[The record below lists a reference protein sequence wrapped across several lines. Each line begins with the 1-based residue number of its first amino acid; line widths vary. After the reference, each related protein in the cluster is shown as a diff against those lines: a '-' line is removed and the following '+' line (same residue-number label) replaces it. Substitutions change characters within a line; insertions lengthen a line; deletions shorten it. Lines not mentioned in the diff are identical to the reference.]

1 MILLIARVCYDTANH
16 LASTYFASY
25 SLSIIS
31 LERTEMKGMYHGPD
45 DDTTPISACTHANYD
60 LLRYADAEVAQQLH
74 LIQNSR
80 HLLQRRRMMMMM
92 MTNAHS
98 LQTPSYARRFLTFSG
113 NANGGRWL

>member
-25 SLSIIS
+25 SLSTIS

-45 DDTTPISACTHANYD
+45 DDTMPGSACTHAIYG
-60 LLRYADAEVAQQLH
+60 LLRYANAEVAQQLH

-80 HLLQRRRMMMMM
+80 RLL
-92 MTNAHS
+92 
-98 LQTPSYARRFLTFSG
+98 PK
-113 NANGGRWL
+113 